1 MESIYEKISI
11 SAATL
16 TLGLIM
22 VSTTV
27 ELVKSSADPKGCSI
41 SPDNAGCLL
50 NRPIDQQRRAEL
62 GIPEESELQELDIED
77 LKGFA
82 SEEDD
87 LEFPKN
93 SDLHLEYTPIDPID

>member
-11 SAATL
+11 SAASL

-27 ELVKSSADPKGCSI
+27 ELVKVDFDPNGCSI
-41 SPDNAGCLL
+41 SPDNAGCVL

-62 GIPEESELQELDIED
+62 GITEESEIEEL
-77 LKGFA
+77 KAFA
-82 SEEDD
+82 SEEED
-87 LEFPKN
+87 LELPGN
-93 SDLHLEYTPIDPID
+93 LDIQLQEDSIDEQ